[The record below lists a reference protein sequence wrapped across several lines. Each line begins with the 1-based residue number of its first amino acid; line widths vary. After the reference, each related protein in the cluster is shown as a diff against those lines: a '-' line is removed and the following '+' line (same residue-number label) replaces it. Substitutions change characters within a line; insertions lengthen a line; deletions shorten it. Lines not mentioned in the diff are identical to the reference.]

1 MVLDCPHCGSEK
13 TGFEFSGEAYVT
25 KRHLWHHLYVCRKC
39 WEAIVV
45 TLANREG
52 MQYPTDRHPKDCS
65 GDPVDEG
72 YEIVCVYPRRPKTDA
87 PDHVPSEIAQDY
99 KEAMDSLRRQNWTS
113 AGVMFR
119 KALQRATSAI
129 CPDSVNFRN
138 EPLAKRIDVLAG
150 HHKLTPAMKDL
161 AHLIRVEGNTA
172 VHGEEEVFT
181 EEEASQMQEFSALFL
196 IYTFTLPERVRQAR
210 EEVQAAS

>member
-52 MQYPTDRHPKDCS
+52 TQYPTDRHPKDCS

-72 YEIVCVYPRRPKTDA
+72 YKILRVCPKRPKTDA
-87 PDHVPSEIAQDY
+87 PDHVPDEIAQDY
-99 KEAMDSLRRQNWTS
+99 QEAMDSLRRQNWTS

-119 KALQRATSAI
+119 KVLERSTMEIALDKDDFGAMTLSQRINA
-129 CPDSVNFRN
+129 
-138 EPLAKRIDVLAG
+138 LADRHEI
-150 HHKLTPAMKDL
+150 TPAMKDW
-161 AHLIRVEGNTA
+161 ANLIRLEGNQA
-172 VHGEEEVFT
+172 AHGDEDFSRKGAE
-181 EEEASQMQEFSALFL
+181 QIQEFSELFL
-196 IYTFTLPERVRQAR
+196 VYTFTMPERVRLAR
-210 EEVQAAS
+210 EEAQAAS